1 MDAKCPVTVKDLMRL
16 LRELEQKK
24 DKMMLFED
32 VEMIEGL
39 LCH

>member
-24 DKMMLFED
+24 DKMLFED
-32 VEMIEGL
+32 VEIIEGL